1 MSDEHA
7 IARYRLW
14 YRRLLRCYS
23 RPHRERFGESM
34 EQTFNDLCRERTEAG
49 EPLGGFVLR
58 TFAETSASILREN
71 GRVIMLQN
79 RFVRIA
85 LIVGLILLLP
95 LTGNMFVEGFDWS
108 PFDFVIWGGILFAA
122 GAVFDVVSRKGRSFS
137 YRAAVGIACLA
148 GFLSFWVNAA
158 VGVIGNDDV
167 ANLLLIVVPF
177 GLGLVGAL
185 VAQFRPRGMS
195 LTLFAMAA
203 AQAIV
208 PVIALAW
215 VPVADYSPGVAKV
228 MLLNLFWVAMWAA
241 AGVLFKSADQDSQA
255 KQLNGQAAAL

>member
-7 IARYRLW
+7 TARYRQW

-34 EQTFNDLCRERTEAG
+34 EQTFHDLCRERAEAG

-85 LIVGLILLLP
+85 LIVGLIMLLP
-95 LTGNMFVEGFDWS
+95 LTGNMFVEGFNWS
-108 PFDFVIWGGILFAA
+108 PFDFAVWGGILFAA
-122 GAVFDVVSRKGRSFS
+122 GIIFDVVSRKGRSFS

-158 VGVIGNDDV
+158 VGVIGNDDAV
-167 ANLLLIVVPF
+167 WLGAGRRSRLPVP
-177 GLGLVGAL
+177 
-185 VAQFRPRGMS
+185 
-195 LTLFAMAA
+195 AA
-203 AQAIV
+203 RH
-208 PVIALAW
+208 
-215 VPVADYSPGVAKV
+215 VADSVRDGRGSSDRPGHRARLGSRGR
-228 MLLNLFWVAMWAA
+228 LLAGRGEGDAA
-241 AGVLFKSADQDSQA
+241 EFILGGDVGRGGSAFQIC
-255 KQLNGQAAAL
+255 

>member
-1 MSDEHA
+1 MSDEHV
-7 IARYRLW
+7 IARYRQW
-14 YRRLLRCYS
+14 YRKLLRFYS

-34 EQTFNDLCRERTEAG
+34 EQTFNDLCRERAEAG
-49 EPLGGFVLR
+49 EPLRGFVLR
-58 TFAETSASILREN
+58 TFAETSASIVREN

-95 LTGNMFVEGFDWS
+95 LMGNMFVEGFNWS
-108 PFDFVIWGGILFAA
+108 PFDFVLWGGILFAA
-122 GAVFDVVSRKGRSFS
+122 GVTFDVVSRRGGSFS

-167 ANLLLIVVPF
+167 ANFLLVVVPF

-185 VAQFRPRGMS
+185 VSQFQPRGMS
-195 LTLFAMAA
+195 LTMFALAA
-203 AQAIV
+203 AQAII

-215 VPVADYSPGVAKV
+215 IPAADYSPGVAPV
-228 MLLNLFWVAMWAA
+228 MMLNLFWVVAWIASGLLFRQ
-241 AGVLFKSADQDSQA
+241 AGGSFKLGVPA
-255 KQLNGQAAAL
+255 

>member
-1 MSDEHA
+1 MT
-7 IARYRLW
+7 
-14 YRRLLRCYS
+14 RRL
-23 RPHRERFGESM
+23 
-34 EQTFNDLCRERTEAG
+34 
-49 EPLGGFVLR
+49 V
-58 TFAETSASILREN
+58 
-71 GRVIMLQN
+71 
-79 RFVRIA
+79 
-85 LIVGLILLLP
+85 
-95 LTGNMFVEGFDWS
+95 VEGFNWS

-122 GAVFDVVSRKGRSFS
+122 GVVFDVVSRKGRSFS
-137 YRAAVGIACLA
+137 YRAAVGIACLG

-185 VAQFRPRGMS
+185 VSQFQPRGMS

-203 AQAIV
+203 AQAII

-228 MLLNLFWVAMWAA
+228 MMLNLFWVAMWLT
-241 AGVLFKSADQDSQA
+241 AGVLFKSADQDNHA
-255 KQLNGQAAAL
+255 KQLNGKAAAL

>member
-1 MSDEHA
+1 MADEHA
-7 IARYRLW
+7 IARYRQW
-14 YRRLLRCYS
+14 YRKLLRLYS
-23 RPHRERFGESM
+23 KPHRERFGESM
-34 EQTFNDLCRERTEAG
+34 EQTFNDLCRERAEAG

-71 GRVIMLQN
+71 GRVIMFHN
-79 RFVRIA
+79 RFVRIS

-95 LTGNMFVEGFDWS
+95 LTGNMFVEGFNWS

-122 GAVFDVVSRKGRSFS
+122 GVIFDVVSRKEGSFS
-137 YRAAVGIACLA
+137 YRAAVGIACLG

-185 VAQFRPRGMS
+185 VSQFQPRGMS

-203 AQAIV
+203 AQAII

-228 MLLNLFWVAMWAA
+228 MALNFFWVAMWAA
-241 AGVLFKSADQDSQA
+241 AGVLFKSADQENHA
-255 KQLNGQAAAL
+255 KQLNGMAAAL